1 MEHCR
6 PTQSERLL
14 TYMRENGP
22 ITQMVAMNDLGIM
35 RLASRISELRKQGHK
50 ITSQT
55 VKVQNR
61 YGETCR
67 VKRYTLEK
75 GRVNG

>member
-1 MEHCR
+1 MNSN
-6 PTQSERLL
+6 PTQAQRVLD
-14 TYMRENGP
+14 YMREQGGV
-22 ITQMVAMNDLGIM
+22 TQFDALKDLSVM
-35 RLASRISELRKQGHK
+35 RLASRISELKKQGHK

-67 VKRYTLEK
+67 VKRYSLAE
-75 GRVNG
+75 VQPNG